1 MKTKL
6 KKGFAYFLMICGV
19 WFLILGESLVDK
31 EYILHNHY
39 FIERLVVFFV
49 LFSLGARYL
58 SILEVRLEKYG
69 RC

>member
-6 KKGFAYFLMICGV
+6 KKGFAYLLMFCGV
-19 WFLILGESLVDK
+19 WFLVLGESLVDK

-58 SILEVRLEKYG
+58 SILEIRLEKYG